1 MYINM
6 MVEMDK
12 NNVDIEYIAKIL
24 NIDITIVI
32 KKLTICNEL
41 EFFEAKIIRDVL
53 FPDMKLNYLFRY
65 I

>member
-12 NNVDIEYIAKIL
+12 NNLDIEYIAKIL

-41 EFFEAKIIRDVL
+41 EFSEAKIIRDVL
-53 FPDMKLNYLFRY
+53 FPNMKLNYLFRY